1 MDTRFNKD
9 SLFVILMILGGGTFL
24 KLAGLQTYYT
34 VFVLLVTFLLN
45 YKEEFEVKEIL
56 RVGFLLLILTS
67 FQFIHSV
74 SQPDYQFMS
83 TQFLRSLLDVLLAY
97 ILSKRFLSRELSFVR
112 NVNTV
117 LFLVIIHAIISVLV
131 VRIIGSDNVVFSSSD
146 ESVLYRGP
154 NILFAVRNSTDV
166 NGYPIASDV
175 LGLGLERA
183 HGIFWEPSVFVNY
196 VAVFLY
202 INIFLRFKIQ
212 NIVLGLLAMIM
223 AWSSTGLLLSAL
235 IVILFT
241 FLPNSTASR
250 VFKNRLNRLRLGMLL
265 IGVPIITTFFVINI
279 SSFFEDTRKLG
290 SVSQRFYDTAGAL
303 FAVRENPIIGSGSNL
318 ESYSKALSE
327 SENLY
332 QLQGIAEGIDL
343 NKKDVIKYSNSF
355 LRYLVKYGIPF
366 GFVLFI
372 GLWRQQI
379 IRSSSKGVL
388 FLIIAVGTSF
398 SPILEL
404 MFFMPFLYSGLI
416 FNKQDS

>member
-74 SQPDYQFMS
+74 SRPDYQFMS

-146 ESVLYRGP
+146 ESVLFRGP

-175 LGLGLERA
+175 FGLGLERA

-343 NKKDVIKYSNSF
+343 NNKDVIKYSNSF